1 MIQKKRIVRWTYTLY
16 NFHQIQ
22 NCKIF
27 FRCLNCI
34 IDHDPGV
41 CPLNV
46 LVSDEN
52 GKLIKKLDS
61 QGKVVQKTDDKGV
74 ALKANCVLC
83 GEQGHPANW
92 KGCKTYQDMIKRK
105 EDRSKEVQKQ
115 RELNTKYINNYINKD
130 VPFSNLFSNN
140 RYDNNQFPP
149 ISTRRNQSSN
159 TQTNQDHIHNK
170 DKTYQR
176 QGHKTNGQDEYN
188 NYMNN
193 DYNRNAD
200 TNIECNKGNN
210 KQNALTYIE
219 NECM

>member
-92 KGCKTYQDMIKRK
+92 KGCKTYQTIIKKK
-105 EDRSKEVQKQ
+105 EDRAKEVQKQ
-115 RELNTKYINNYINKD
+115 RELIKEVIFKQIKITYTTKINYIN
-130 VPFSNLFSNN
+130 V
-140 RYDNNQFPP
+140 
-149 ISTRRNQSSN
+149 
-159 TQTNQDHIHNK
+159 
-170 DKTYQR
+170 
-176 QGHKTNGQDEYN
+176 
-188 NYMNN
+188 
-193 DYNRNAD
+193 
-200 TNIECNKGNN
+200 KGT
-210 KQNALTYIE
+210 KQNIKMSIITL
-219 NECM
+219 